1 MRLLLTRGTS
11 LARAVDEAKRSPKA
25 TAALIVFY
33 KLAQDSRVAKAYGAV
48 VQEQRRLGLL
58 QQDERRFWR

>member
-1 MRLLLTRGTS
+1 M
-11 LARAVDEAKRSPKA
+11 ARAVDEAKRSPKA